1 MAAILD
7 RVVVTTVVAVGT
19 AFTLLFAALLVLGPN
34 LITDPRNQCD
44 TKIYSGIR
52 VCDRLK

>member
-7 RVVVTTVVAVGT
+7 RVVVTTVVAVGV

-44 TKIYSGIR
+44 TKLYSGIR